1 MTPYA
6 QVEMDMLGQEGTKV
20 PLGRLGEV
28 LVVVARVAV
37 EETVEMAL
45 LRGVGLTVYAVIEI
59 QGL

>member
-1 MTPYA
+1 MTPHA
-6 QVEMDMLGQEGTKV
+6 QMEMDMLEQEGTKV

-37 EETVEMAL
+37 EETLEMAL
-45 LRGVGLTVYAVIEI
+45 LRGVGLTVDAVMEI